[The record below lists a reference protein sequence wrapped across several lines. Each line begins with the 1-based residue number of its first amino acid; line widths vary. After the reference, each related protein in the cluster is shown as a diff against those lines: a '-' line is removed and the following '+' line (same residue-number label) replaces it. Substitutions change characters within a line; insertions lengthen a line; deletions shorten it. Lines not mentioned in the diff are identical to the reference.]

1 MSPFF
6 TAGPDGSEL
15 VVSKHFWIF
24 WAVTLP
30 LTLFVIVCWTVWTLR
45 SNLRPLVNALVA
57 VSTQRHHRKQKKMD
71 PEGTSMLSS
80 APAKP
85 SINPAPT
92 EPLVESGVPHWD
104 DEIGQ
109 PLCHKPWLFDSDQRK
124 PASSFQPANSRR
136 ATMMMTLM

>member
-57 VSTQRHHRKQKKMD
+57 VSTQRHHRKQKQMD
-71 PEGTSMLSS
+71 PEGISMLSS
-80 APAKP
+80 PPAKP

-92 EPLVESGVPHWD
+92 EPLVESEMPHWPD
-104 DEIGQ
+104 IDGR
-109 PLCHKPWLFDSDQRK
+109 PLVHKPWLFDSDQRHTFASRK
-124 PASSFQPANSRR
+124 PDR
-136 ATMMMTLM
+136 MMMIM

>member
-6 TAGPDGSEL
+6 TSGPDGSEL

-30 LTLFVIVCWTVWTLR
+30 LTLFVIVCWTIWTLR

-57 VSTQRHHRKQKKMD
+57 VLTQLHHRKQKQMD
-71 PEGTSMLSS
+71 PEGTSMLSPP
-80 APAKP
+80 PAKP

-92 EPLVESGVPHWD
+92 EPLVESEIPHWPD
-104 DEIGQ
+104 IDGS
-109 PLCHKPWLFDSDQRK
+109 PFGRKPSFFDSDQRPTFPSK
-124 PASSFQPANSRR
+124 K
-136 ATMMMTLM
+136 MMIM